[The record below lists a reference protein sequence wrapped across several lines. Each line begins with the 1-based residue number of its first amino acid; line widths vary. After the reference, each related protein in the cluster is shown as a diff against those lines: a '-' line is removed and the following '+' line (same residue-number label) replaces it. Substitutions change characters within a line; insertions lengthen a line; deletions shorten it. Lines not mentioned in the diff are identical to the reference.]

1 MRKLTLTNL
10 IIIFI
15 SCLTT
20 QLEAQESWIDTS
32 IHSGLV
38 ELKTNYS
45 FKILVSNDSIKT
57 TAETLKNLNNGKL
70 YFDKIFQTELDFAVL
85 FIENRVWNKHA
96 YFPPPGLPQ
105 AGKGNVILGL
115 DKSIVSREVEKIISQ
130 LPEQYWTSLKP
141 IYGENIDLDLF
152 YRETL
157 SIHELAHL
165 YHFKEGTKPQRKW
178 LQELFATMSMYS
190 FIKEKSNSSYQLM
203 NTYPEFVIQSGDR
216 MAEFKTLKD
225 FEEKYVQKLTPQNY
239 EWFQMQLYQNAKS
252 IIDSSKNDIL
262 IKLRNFLISTDLS
275 KMEVLVDSELSTRLE
290 KEVGKEVADILANW
304 EYK

>member
-1 MRKLTLTNL
+1 MRKLILKNL
-10 IIIFI
+10 IIILLC
-15 SCLTT
+15 CLTT
-20 QLEAQESWIDTS
+20 QLQGQESWIDTS
-32 IHSGLV
+32 IHSGLI
-38 ELKTNYS
+38 ELKTDYS
-45 FKILVSNDSIKT
+45 FKTLVSDDSIKT
-57 TAETLKNLNNGKL
+57 TSETLKNLNNAKL
-70 YFDKIFQTELDFAVL
+70 YFDEIFKTDLDFAVL
-85 FIENRVWNKHA
+85 FIANREWNKYA

-105 AGKGNVILGL
+105 AGTGNVILGL
-115 DKSIVSREVEKIISQ
+115 DKSIVSMGVEKMIFQ
-130 LPEQYWTSLKP
+130 LPEQYLTSLKTV
-141 IYGENIDLDLF
+141 YGENIDLDLF

-190 FIKEKSNSSYQLM
+190 FIKEKSNFSYQLM

-252 IIDSSKNDIL
+252 IIDSNKSDIL
-262 IKLRNFLISTDLS
+262 IKLQKFLINTDLS
-275 KMEVLVDSELSTRLE
+275 KTKLLTESELSTRLE
-290 KEVGKEVADILANW
+290 KEVGKEVADILDNW
-304 EYK
+304 KYK

>member
-1 MRKLTLTNL
+1 MRKLILSNLVIILTC
-10 IIIFI
+10 
-15 SCLTT
+15 CLTP
-20 QLEAQESWIDTS
+20 QLKAQESWIDTS
-32 IHSGLV
+32 IHKGLT
-38 ELKTNYS
+38 ELESDYP

-57 TAETLKNLNNGKL
+57 TSETLKNLNKAKL
-70 YFDKIFQTELDFAVL
+70 YFDEIFQTNLDFAVL
-85 FIENRVWNKHA
+85 FIENRVWNEHA

-115 DKSIVSREVEKIISQ
+115 DKSTISMEVEKTISQ
-130 LPEQYWTSLKP
+130 LPEHYLTSLKTV
-141 IYGENIDLDLF
+141 YGENIDLDLF

-165 YHFKEGTKPQRKW
+165 YHFKEGTQPQRKW

-203 NTYPEFVIQSGDR
+203 HTYPEFIIQSGDR

-239 EWFQMQLYQNAKS
+239 EWFQMQFYQNAKA
-252 IIDSSKNDIL
+252 IIDSNKSDIL
-262 IKLRNFLISTDLS
+262 IRLQKFLINTDLG
-275 KMEVLVDSELSTRLE
+275 KTKILTDSELATRLE
-290 KEVGKEVADILANW
+290 KEVGKEVTAILTNW

>member
-10 IIIFI
+10 IAILIC
-15 SCLTT
+15 CLTT
-20 QLEAQESWIDTS
+20 QLEAQEAWIDTS
-32 IHSGLV
+32 IHSGLI
-38 ELKTNYS
+38 ELKTDYP
-45 FKILVSNDSIKT
+45 FKTLVSNDSIKT
-57 TAETLKNLNNGKL
+57 ISETLKNLNNAKL
-70 YFDKIFQTELDFAVL
+70 FFDKIFQTDLDFAVL
-85 FIENRVWNKHA
+85 FIENREWSKYA

-105 AGKGNVILGL
+105 AGNGNVILGL
-115 DKSIVSREVEKIISQ
+115 DKSVLSREVEKMVTQ
-130 LPEQYWTSLKP
+130 LPEQYWSSLKP
-141 IYGENIDLDLF
+141 VYGENIDLDLF

-190 FIKEKSNSSYQLM
+190 FIKEKSNSSYELM
-203 NTYPEFVIQSGDR
+203 NTYPKFVIQSGDR

-252 IIDSSKNDIL
+252 IYDSGKSDIL
-262 IKLRNFLISTDLS
+262 IKFLNFLINTDLS
-275 KMEVLVDSELSTRLE
+275 KTELLSDSELSTRLE
-290 KEVGKEVADILANW
+290 KEVGKEIADILTNW
-304 EYK
+304 KHK